1 MNVRRIFSFPAVT
14 LFILAWLPVHL
25 LAGFNPDWMR
35 LVNLMTLFV
44 ILVGC
49 SGAAA
54 TSIAVS
60 PVRLWFPITWFLLTA
75 AGYYGFGPLLYYFG
89 TAESIDFSDAYS
101 YVGNSELYRANLLN
115 LAGIASVMGMYQLL
129 DKSLAR
135 SRSDQITTDYH
146 RKDIQLA
153 LWRVS
158 VIFVLIGIPVKFL
171 LVLPRALGLLDVV
184 LPGSIEYFSVL
195 STLALVPLF
204 ILYRSNKKK
213 YALPFYALLFI
224 EGGSAFVTLSKLAIL
239 KVGIAL
245 MLAAVLTGTR
255 FKRIVI
261 IGLIGAVLYGVVLT
275 PLITLSRM
283 AYGVKG
289 LTSLSDAQSAVEDFA
304 RSGRDDAADLLPGVQ
319 SWWCR
324 LNYANAQSFAMTAY
338 DQGHSGDTFALAL
351 YILVPRI
358 LYPDKPIM
366 TSGFEFNA
374 LVVGNP
380 DSQSAPGMFAEAY
393 WNGGWPLAVFTFLF
407 MGAFYWA
414 WEAYAKRKLAFL
426 RLAYMPVIWLGLFSA
441 IQQDSWFIPG
451 TIGMLPIALAF
462 HFMAALFLERKSR
475 PPIVA

>member
-1 MNVRRIFSFPAVT
+1 VIIQRIFSFPAVT
-14 LFILAWLPVHL
+14 FFMLAWLPVYF
-25 LAGFNPDWMR
+25 LAGSDPDWMR
-35 LVNLMTLFV
+35 FVNLITLFV
-44 ILVGC
+44 ILVAC
-49 SGAAA
+49 LGAAA

-75 AGYYGFGPLLYYFG
+75 ASYYGFGPLLYYFG
-89 TAESIDFSDAYS
+89 TEESIDYSDAYY
-101 YVGNSELYRANLLN
+101 YVGSGELYRANLLN
-115 LAGIASVMGMYQLL
+115 LAGIISVMGMYILL
-129 DKSLAR
+129 RKVLAR

-146 RKDIQLA
+146 RKDVRHA

-158 VIFVLIGIPVKFL
+158 VIFVLIGLPIKFL

-204 ILYRSNKKK
+204 ILYRSDKKK
-213 YALPFYALLFI
+213 FALPFYVLLFI

-239 KVGIAL
+239 KVGVAL
-245 MLAAVLTGTR
+245 MLAAVLTGIR

-261 IGLIGAVLYGVVLT
+261 IGLMGAVLYGVVLT
-275 PLITLSRM
+275 PLVTIARM

-289 LTSLSDAQSAVEDFA
+289 LTSLSDVQSALEEFA

-338 DQGHSGDTFALAL
+338 DQGRSGDTFALAL
-351 YILVPRI
+351 YVFIPRI
-358 LYPDKPIM
+358 IYPEKPIM
-366 TSGFEFNA
+366 TPGFEFNQ
-374 LVVGNP
+374 LVDGNP

-393 WNGGWPLAVFTFLF
+393 WNGGWPLAVFTSLF

-414 WEAYAKRKLAFL
+414 WEVYAKRKLAFL
-426 RLAYMPVIWLGLFSA
+426 RLAYVPVIWLGLFSA
-441 IQQDSWFIPG
+441 IQQDAWFVSG
-451 TIGMLPIALAF
+451 AIGIIPIALIF
-462 HFMAALFLERKSR
+462 HFMAAWLFREKT
-475 PPIVA
+475 IVA